1 MMTASAHH
9 FYIIQECNSS
19 LNAQERVDVD
29 PMKRMVVGQVIHLKV
44 ISYSSE
50 NPGDL

>member
-1 MMTASAHH
+1 MTASAHH
-9 FYIIQECNSS
+9 FNIIHECNFF
-19 LNAQERVDVD
+19 LNAQEKFYVD

-50 NPGDL
+50 YPGDL